1 MEGVSLGP
9 YAALLFDMDG
19 TILTSSAAAERAYA
33 AWARRAGVSEDA
45 VLGYFH
51 GRRAIDTIRHFAPP
65 SMDVD
70 AEARWLEAYELEDLQ
85 GITAK
90 PGAIRLL
97 NALPADRW
105 AVVTSSSQELAR
117 KRIAAAGLP
126 FPDYLVS
133 SDDITRGKP
142 DPEGFLRGASVLG
155 AEPNHCLVFEDTQAG
170 AHAGFSA
177 GADVVLVA
185 GTHESGDLPVKA
197 VIHDYERITIRASE
211 SSVWIILGEEKKVPA

>member
-1 MEGVSLGP
+1 VEAVSLGP
-9 YAALLFDMDG
+9 YEALLFDMDG

-51 GRRAIDTIRHFAPP
+51 GRRAIDTISHFAPP

-97 NALPADRW
+97 NTLPADRW
-105 AVVTSSSQELAR
+105 AVVTSSSRELAR

-126 FPDYLVS
+126 FPEYLVS

-142 DPEGFLRGASVLG
+142 DPEGFLRAASTLSV
-155 AEPNHCLVFEDTQAG
+155 EPNRCLVFEDTQAG
-170 AHAGFSA
+170 LQAGRAAGAEVVQIAGTQIAGELPVRLTVDGYEGFSVSREGNSLRLA
-177 GADVVLVA
+177 I
-185 GTHESGDLPVKA
+185 S
-197 VIHDYERITIRASE
+197 R
-211 SSVWIILGEEKKVPA
+211 